1 MTLPMSLTL
10 QQMHD
15 WLPGSHLVGDPAA
28 LVMRVH
34 TDSRTLLP
42 GDVFVALQG
51 ERFDGH
57 DFLSQL
63 TAHGVTVA
71 MACHGLAA
79 AGLMGLQVQD
89 TKAALAQLAK
99 AWRNQ
104 FRLPVIAVTG
114 SNGKTTV
121 TQMIASILQAWQGE
135 HALATQ
141 GNFNNEIGVPLTLLR
156 LRAHHQI
163 AVLELG
169 MNHPGE
175 IAQLANWAA
184 PTVAV
189 VNNAQREHQE
199 FMQSVEAVAVEN
211 GMVLTALS
219 AQGVAVFPSTDSHQ
233 AVWRDLAAP
242 RQVMD
247 FGDSRAAVHA
257 VSATW
262 QGMAWALKI
271 QTPQGLVQTQLAVA
285 GQHNVHNALAACA
298 AALAAGVPLPAI
310 QAGLSQFQAV
320 AGRSRAW
327 PIQWAGHR
335 ITVIDDTYNANPDS
349 VRAAIDVLAMS
360 PGPRLLVLG
369 DMGEVGEQ
377 GPLFHHEVGQYA
389 LQSGIEHLFTL
400 GELSQHSAKAF
411 PSAQHGNHMEDI
423 QHMVTQLLPQVAT
436 VLVKG
441 SRFMRME
448 RLVQGLLAAQ
458 AASLTNTAK
467 ESTCC

>member
-1 MTLPMSLTL
+1 MSLPMSLSL

-15 WLPGSHLVGDPAA
+15 WLPGSQLVGDPTA
-28 LVMRVH
+28 LVLRVH
-34 TDSRTLLP
+34 TDSRSLLP

-63 TAHGVTVA
+63 TSQGVTVA
-71 MACHGLAA
+71 IAHHGLAA
-79 AGLMGLQVQD
+79 VGLIGLQVQD

-121 TQMIASILQAWQGE
+121 TQMIASILRAWRGE
-135 HALATQ
+135 HVLATQ

-175 IAQLANWAA
+175 IEQLADWVA

-199 FMQSVEAVAVEN
+199 FMQSVAAVALEN
-211 GMVLTALS
+211 GMVLKALS
-219 AQGVAVFPSTDSHQ
+219 AQGVAVFPNTDRHQ
-233 AVWRDLAAP
+233 AVWRDMAAQH
-242 RQVMD
+242 QVLD
-247 FGDSRAAVHA
+247 FGDSKAAVHA
-257 VSATW
+257 VAASW

-271 QTPQGLVQTQLAVA
+271 QTPQGLVETQLAVA
-285 GQHNVHNALAACA
+285 GEHNLHNALAACA

-310 QAGLSQFQAV
+310 QAGLSDFQAV
-320 AGRSRAW
+320 TGRSQAW
-327 PIQWAGHR
+327 PIQWASQQ

-349 VRAAIDVLAMS
+349 VRAAIDLLAMS

-377 GPLFHHEVGQYA
+377 GSQFHHEVGQYA
-389 LQSGIEHLFTL
+389 LQAGIEHLFTL
-400 GELSQHSAKAF
+400 GELSQHSAQGF
-411 PSAQHGNHMEDI
+411 PSAQHGNNMEDI

-448 RLVQGLLAAQ
+448 RLVQGLLAGQGPFVA
-458 AASLTNTAK
+458 NTAK
-467 ESTCC
+467 ESSCC

>member
-1 MTLPMSLTL
+1 MSIPMSLSL

-15 WLPGSHLVGDPAA
+15 WLPGSQLVGDPTA
-28 LVMRVH
+28 LVLRVH
-34 TDSRTLLP
+34 TDSRSLLP
-42 GDVFVALQG
+42 GDVFLALRG

-63 TAHGVTVA
+63 PSHGVTVA
-71 MACHGLAA
+71 IAHHGLAA
-79 AGLMGLQVQD
+79 AGLIGLQVQD

-99 AWRNQ
+99 AWRSQ
-104 FRLPVIAVTG
+104 FSVPVIGVTG

-121 TQMIASILQAWQGE
+121 TQMIASILRAWRGE

-141 GNFNNEIGVPLTLLR
+141 GNFNNDIGVPLTLLR

-175 IAQLANWAA
+175 IEQLADWVA

-199 FMQSVEAVAVEN
+199 FMQSVAAVALEN
-211 GMVLTALS
+211 GMVLKALS
-219 AQGVAVFPSTDSHQ
+219 AQGVAVFPNTDRHQ
-233 AVWRDLAAP
+233 AVWRDMAAQH
-242 RQVMD
+242 QVLD
-247 FGDSRAAVHA
+247 FGDSTAAVHA
-257 VSATW
+257 VAASW

-271 QTPQGLVQTQLAVA
+271 QTPQGLVETQLAVA
-285 GQHNVHNALAACA
+285 GEHNLHNALAACA

-310 QAGLSQFQAV
+310 QAGLSDFQAV
-320 AGRSRAW
+320 AGRSQAW
-327 PIQWAGHR
+327 PIQWASQH

-349 VRAAIDVLAMS
+349 VRAAIDLLAMS

-377 GPLFHHEVGQYA
+377 GPQFHLEVGQYA
-389 LQSGIEHLFTL
+389 LQAGIEHLFTL
-400 GELSQHSAKAF
+400 GQLSQHSAQGF
-411 PSAQHGNHMEDI
+411 PSAQHGNNMEDI

-448 RLVQGLLAAQ
+448 RLVQGLLAGQGPCVA
-458 AASLTNTAK
+458 NTAK
-467 ESTCC
+467 ESSCC